1 MKGRNMTSIKTE
13 SLQTPPKLRTLQPDA
28 TGSAARVDSNLVEA
42 ELPGVSLAVDEM
54 AFTRQGDLDAY
65 ARGLSI
71 PPETIEKWISAGL
84 LFPDEIRMAEKI
96 IKILR
101 EKIKVS

>member
-1 MKGRNMTSIKTE
+1 MTKTKTE
-13 SLQTPPKLRTLQPDA
+13 HFEGAPGIRALQPNA
-28 TGSAARVDSNLVEA
+28 MEGSARAVPDLAGGPVEQEATLAA
-42 ELPGVSLAVDEM
+42 EEM
-54 AFTRQGDLDAY
+54 AFTRQGDIDAY

>member
-1 MKGRNMTSIKTE
+1 MRA
-13 SLQTPPKLRTLQPDA
+13 LRPDA
-28 TGSAARVDSNLVEA
+28 TEAKTRGTHKPSEAQGASGVE
-42 ELPGVSLAVDEM
+42 ET
-54 AFTRQGDLDAY
+54 AFTRQSDLDAY

-71 PPETIEKWISAGL
+71 PPEVIEKWISAGL
-84 LFPDEIRMAEKI
+84 LFPDEIRMAERI

>member
-1 MKGRNMTSIKTE
+1 MTSTKIDTWE
-13 SLQTPPKLRTLQPDA
+13 GPPKVRALRPDA
-28 TGSAARVDSNLVEA
+28 TDVSEPVVTNTVRGHVE
-42 ELPGVSLAVDEM
+42 PGVTLAVEEM
-54 AFTRQGDLDAY
+54 AFTRQGDIDAY

-84 LFPDEIRMAEKI
+84 LFPDEIKMAEKI

-101 EKIKVS
+101 EKTKVY

>member
-1 MKGRNMTSIKTE
+1 MTNAKIDNFE
-13 SLQTPPKLRTLQPDA
+13 GPPHVRALQPDETEG
-28 TGSAARVDSNLVEA
+28 TGRVIANLVGGHVE
-42 ELPGVSLAVDEM
+42 PGVALVVEEM
-54 AFTRQGDLDAY
+54 AFTRQGDIDAY

>member
-1 MKGRNMTSIKTE
+1 MSFVKVNNVDRLTRVRALRPDDVEMETRGAVTTTGGCATSAFEET
-13 SLQTPPKLRTLQPDA
+13 
-28 TGSAARVDSNLVEA
+28 
-42 ELPGVSLAVDEM
+42 
-54 AFTRQGDLDAY
+54 AFTRQSDLHSY
-65 ARGLSI
+65 VRGLSI
-71 PPETIEKWISAGL
+71 SPEVIEKWISAGL

>member
-1 MKGRNMTSIKTE
+1 MTSTKIDNLE
-13 SLQTPPKLRTLQPDA
+13 GSPKVRALRPDA
-28 TGSAARVDSNLVEA
+28 TEGSTRVVANPVGGHLKPSVALVVE
-42 ELPGVSLAVDEM
+42 EM
-54 AFTRQGDLDAY
+54 AFTRQGDIDAY

-84 LFPDEIRMAEKI
+84 LFPDEIRMAERI

>member
-1 MKGRNMTSIKTE
+1 MASVKIDNLEGPPNVRALRPEAPGE
-13 SLQTPPKLRTLQPDA
+13 STQ
-28 TGSAARVDSNLVEA
+28 VVSNLVGGQGESVA
-42 ELPGVSLAVDEM
+42 AMTVEEM
-54 AFTRQGDLDAY
+54 AFTRQGDIDAY

-101 EKIKVS
+101 EKTKVY

>member
-1 MKGRNMTSIKTE
+1 MASVKIDNLEGTPNVRALRPEAPDE
-13 SLQTPPKLRTLQPDA
+13 ST
-28 TGSAARVDSNLVEA
+28 RVVSNLVGGQVEPVA
-42 ELPGVSLAVDEM
+42 AMTVEEM
-54 AFTRQGDLDAY
+54 AFTRQGDIDTY

-101 EKIKVS
+101 EKTKVY